1 MHKIVICNRG
11 TTVMERVLGTRGK
24 IDEKREREKV
34 VRRTLSIYI
43 IDMNGVTA
51 KCFRVDIIGV
61 HSYFY

>member
-1 MHKIVICNRG
+1 
-11 TTVMERVLGTRGK
+11 MERVLGTRGK

-34 VRRTLSIYI
+34 VRRTLSIYN